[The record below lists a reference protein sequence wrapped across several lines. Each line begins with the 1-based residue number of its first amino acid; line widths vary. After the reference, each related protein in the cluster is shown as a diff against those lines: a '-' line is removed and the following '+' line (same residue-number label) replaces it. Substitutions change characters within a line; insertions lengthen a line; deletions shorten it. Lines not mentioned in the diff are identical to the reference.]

1 MSVNDHAGL
10 DALCDACGIA
20 TGYHDISGTLH
31 QPDVEVKRSLL
42 DALDYPVSNDED
54 IQRHLETL
62 RSRDWRRIIA
72 PVIVF
77 RQNDSSLWLRL
88 SLTPAQCAEPVRWE
102 LREEGGN
109 SRRGSWE
116 LQADHANGEYWLNE
130 GPVKRFD
137 VELTD
142 VSSIGYY
149 QLEIKTVDGAVA
161 ASCLIVAPGACYEP
175 PVFEQ
180 QQKAWGVS
188 LQLYSLRSGR
198 NWGIGDFGDLCS
210 AIDILAPLGVDVIG
224 VNPLHTLFAHQ
235 PENASPYSPSS
246 RDYLNPVYLHVE
258 EIEDYANCQQAQAL
272 VESGG
277 FQATLRI
284 LREDEFVNYSGVW
297 VAKLQ
302 VLEMLYQSF
311 RGEHLDFDSERAAAF
326 RQFQHDGADDLFKF
340 ALFEALQQYFHAA
353 DPRCTRWQQ
362 WPRDYQDPD
371 SQLTAE
377 WAERNVE
384 AIEFHQ
390 YLQWIADKQLAE
402 AGDRCHRNGMKIGIY
417 RDLAVGNEKSAAQ
430 CWAEPELYAPGM
442 GIGAP
447 PDDFSSAGQNW
458 DLPPLKPPSVNAHYY
473 HHFARTLRANMRHA
487 GAIRIDHIMGLMR
500 LYWIP
505 RDCSPGLGS
514 YVAYPLQDLLGI
526 VALESQRNRCLVV
539 GEDLGTVPDEVR
551 YALEPNKILSYR
563 ILCFEKNWH
572 EGSFKAPAEYPR
584 CALCVTGSHDLP
596 TLSAYWQELDIDLR
610 ARLNLYS
617 SPEVES
623 QQRLQRAQD
632 RREILAALRREQLVP
647 VDASDDANSPS
658 ALGGDLLVFIQRY
671 LARSNAAVMMVQ
683 LEDLFGQQQQINLP
697 GTIDEY
703 PNWRCKLPVVLE
715 DWPADGDLESIARAI
730 NSERHV

>member
-1 MSVNDHAGL
+1 MFVNDHAGL

-31 QPDVEVKRSLL
+31 QPGIEVKRLL
-42 DALDYPVSNDED
+42 LEALDYPVNSDED

-62 RSRDWRRIIA
+62 RSREWRRIVA

-77 RQNDSSLWLRL
+77 RRNDSSLWLRL
-88 SLTPAQCAEPVRWE
+88 SLTPAQCAEPISWE
-102 LREEGGN
+102 LHEEGGGC
-109 SRRGSWE
+109 RHGSWE
-116 LQADHANGEYWLNE
+116 LHPDHASGEYWLDE

-137 VELTD
+137 VELPD
-142 VSSIGYY
+142 VSAIGYH
-149 QLEIKTVDGAVA
+149 QLEIKTVDGAEA
-161 ASCLIVAPGACYEP
+161 TSCLIVAPGACYEP
-175 PVFEQ
+175 PAFEQ

-235 PENASPYSPSS
+235 PEKASPYSPSS
-246 RDYLNPVYLHVE
+246 RDHLNPVYLDVE
-258 EIEDYANCQQAQAL
+258 KIEDYADCGQAQAL
-272 VESGG
+272 VKSEG
-277 FQATLRI
+277 FQATLRT
-284 LREDEFVNYSGVW
+284 LREDESVNYSGVW
-297 VAKLQ
+297 AAKLQ

-311 RGEHLDFDSERAAAF
+311 RHEHLDFNSERAAAF
-326 RQFQHDGADDLFKF
+326 RQFQHDGAEDLFRF

-353 DPRCTRWQQ
+353 DSRCTRWQQ

-371 SQLTAE
+371 SRLTAE

-390 YLQWIADKQLAE
+390 YLQWITDRQLA
-402 AGDRCHRNGMKIGIY
+402 AVDACCRRNGMSIGIY
-417 RDLAVGNEKSAAQ
+417 RDLAVGNEKSAAEY
-430 CWAEPELYAPGM
+430 WAEPELYAPGT

-447 PDDFSSAGQNW
+447 PDDFSSDGQNW
-458 DLPPLKPPSVNAHYY
+458 ELPPLKPPSVNANFY
-473 HHFARTLRANMRHA
+473 HQFATTLRANMRHA
-487 GAIRIDHIMGLMR
+487 GALRIDHIMGLMR

-505 RDCSPGLGS
+505 RDCSTGLGS

-551 YALEPNKILSYR
+551 YALEPNKVLSYR

-596 TLSAYWQELDIDLR
+596 TLGAYWQELDIDLR
-610 ARLNLYS
+610 ARLNLYP
-617 SPEVES
+617 SPEDETR
-623 QQRLQRAQD
+623 QRMLRAQD
-632 RREILAALRREQLVP
+632 RHEILAALKREQLVP
-647 VDASDDANSPS
+647 VDTSDDADRPS
-658 ALGGDLLVFIQRY
+658 ALGSDLLISIQRY

-703 PNWRCKLPVVLE
+703 PNWRSKLPVALE
-715 DWPADGDLESIARAI
+715 DWPAYSELESIAQAI
-730 NSERHV
+730 NSERRV

>member
-1 MSVNDHAGL
+1 MSITDHAGL

-20 TGYHDISGTLH
+20 NGYHDISGSLH
-31 QPDVEVKRSLL
+31 QPGIEVKQLL
-42 DALDYPVSNDED
+42 LEALDYPVSDDAD

-62 RSRDWRRIIA
+62 RSCEWRRIIA

-77 RQNDSSLWLRL
+77 RQNDSSPWLRL

-102 LREEGGN
+102 LREEGGS
-109 SRRGSWE
+109 SRHGSWE
-116 LQADHANGEYWLNE
+116 LQVDHASGEYWLNE
-130 GPVKRFD
+130 VPVKRFD
-137 VELTD
+137 IELPD
-142 VSSIGYY
+142 ISAIGYH
-149 QLEIKTVDGAVA
+149 QLEIITNDGARA
-161 ASCLIVAPGACYEP
+161 TSCLIVAPGACYEP
-175 PVFEQ
+175 PAFEQ
-180 QQKAWGVS
+180 QLKAWGVS

-198 NWGIGDFGDLCS
+198 NWGIGDFGDLRV

-235 PENASPYSPSS
+235 PEKASPYSPSS
-246 RDYLNPVYLHVE
+246 RDHLNPVYLDVE
-258 EIEDYANCQQAQAL
+258 TIEDYRDCQQAQAL
-272 VESGG
+272 VTSEG
-277 FQATLRI
+277 FRANLRT

-297 VAKLQ
+297 AAKLQ

-311 RGEHLDFDSERAAAF
+311 RREHLDANSERAEAF
-326 RQFQHDGADDLFKF
+326 RQFQHDGADDLYRF
-340 ALFEALQQYFHAA
+340 AMFEALQQYFHAA
-353 DPRCTRWQQ
+353 DSKCDRWQQ
-362 WPRDYQDPD
+362 WPLDYQSPD
-371 SQLTAE
+371 SGLTVE
-377 WAERNVE
+377 WAERNVA

-390 YLQWIADKQLAE
+390 YLQWITDLQLAE
-402 AGDRCHRNGMKIGIY
+402 VGDRCRRNGMKIGIY

-447 PDDFSSAGQNW
+447 PDDFSSSGQNW
-458 DLPPLKPPSVNAHYY
+458 DLPPLKPPSVSAHYY

-539 GEDLGTVPDEVR
+539 GEDLGTVSDEVR

-572 EGSFKAPAEYPR
+572 EGSFKAPSEYPS

-617 SPEVES
+617 SPEIES

-632 RREILAALRREQLVP
+632 RREILAALMREQLVP
-647 VDASDDANSPS
+647 ADASDDADTPS
-658 ALGGDLLVFIQRY
+658 ALGSDLLVSIQRY

-703 PNWRCKLPVVLE
+703 PNWRSKLPVGLE
-715 DWPADGDLESIARAI
+715 DWPAYIGLESIARAI
-730 NSERHV
+730 NSERCV